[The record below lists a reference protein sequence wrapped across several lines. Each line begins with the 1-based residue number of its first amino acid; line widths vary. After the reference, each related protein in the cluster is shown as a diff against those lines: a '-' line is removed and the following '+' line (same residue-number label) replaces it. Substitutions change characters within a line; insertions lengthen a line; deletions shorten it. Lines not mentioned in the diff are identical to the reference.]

1 MNSKD
6 RPFIALA
13 DGVGLDALG
22 DDDAS
27 LLDQD
32 LEEDGQEQDQ
42 DNDKDNEDE
51 DGEAQHKDETS
62 GRKRIAAI
70 SWLRMK
76 KLGGAMAWYRL
87 TASKWS
93 SRNQK
98 ECEVIC
104 STLDQLINEAIEPS
118 LSVAFEI
125 LIRRLSGLHAVELGY
140 GWSVCSAI
148 QWDND
153 TDPLPYDEL
162 QLALRSAAT
171 TERLQRRRTQT
182 RRTRAPGTH
191 VPFTAFPSYS
201 IVRGGGTGR
210 VGFGGRGGGRGGGFS
225 TGTSV
230 GTGYT
235 GRGGATSFG
244 RGGST
249 TSR

>member
-171 TERLQRRRTQT
+171 TERLQRRRTQNK
-182 RRTRAPGTH
+182 RTRTT
-191 VPFTAFPSYS
+191 PFTAFPSYS